1 MTLDW
6 QNLLTAIALVLIIE
20 GLLPF
25 ISPASMK
32 KTYAQLLTFS
42 EKSLRNVGLLSI
54 IAGILLLFL
63 ID

>member
-6 QNLLTAIALVLIIE
+6 QDLLTAIALVLIIE

-25 ISPASMK
+25 ISPAGLK
-32 KTYAQLLTFS
+32 KTYEQLLTFS
-42 EKSLRNVGLLSI
+42 EKSLRSIGLLSI

-63 ID
+63 TD